1 MHALLLGM
9 FYEIIERGSLRRQR
23 VGGRDGDG
31 FVMIHDSSSSFTTYL
46 IYLPFIS

>member
-31 FVMIHDSSSSFTTYL
+31 FVMIHHLHSPRT
-46 IYLPFIS
+46 

>member
-23 VGGRDGDG
+23 VGGRMGMG
-31 FVMIHDSSSSFTTYL
+31 LS
-46 IYLPFIS
+46 